1 MESLLREAMDQAQ
14 IPRGR
19 DVAPAGTAPETRP
32 PVVAVVGLGY
42 VGLPTALAL
51 HRAGKNVLGLD
62 VSARRL
68 GEIRRRECD
77 LLPADHERLLLALD
91 QPGRFEL
98 SGEEERMSEADAIMI
113 CVPTPVDEYRS
124 PDLTALRA
132 ACAAVCRQ
140 ARRGQT
146 IVLTSTSYVG
156 TTHDLLVE
164 PLTEAGFEVGVDICV
179 AFSPERIDPANTA
192 HPQETVPRVLG
203 AGSRTCAEKAH
214 AVLDAIAPTVHLV
227 SSPEAA
233 EMTKLYENVFRAV
246 NVALANEMAEAAGA
260 LGLSVSEVIDAA
272 ATKPYG
278 FMPFQP
284 GPGVGGHCIP
294 CDPHY
299 LLWQLRPHNQPMP
312 LVEGAMTGIAQR
324 PQRVAERAA
333 EILSRDAGR
342 PLRGARILV
351 LGVAY
356 KPGVADVRESPA
368 LALIDILRG
377 REAKV
382 EYHDPLVPVLERAG
396 ETLITVPDPKIRGY
410 DLVIAHT
417 IHPDVDYGFLAE
429 ASTPVLDCT
438 YRLAGSKV
446 DL

>member
-1 MESLLREAMDQAQ
+1 MVESLLREAMDEAQ

-19 DVAPAGTAPETRP
+19 ELTPAGVAPEARTPL
-32 PVVAVVGLGY
+32 VAVVGLGY

-51 HRAGKNVLGLD
+51 HQAGRNVVGVD
-62 VSARRL
+62 VSERRL
-68 GEIRRRECD
+68 EEISRRRCD
-77 LLPADHERLLLALD
+77 LTPADHERLLVALA
-91 QPGRFEL
+91 QPERFML
-98 SGEEERMSEADAIMI
+98 SGEESLLSEADAVMI
-113 CVPTPVDEYRS
+113 CVPTPVDEHRN
-124 PDLTALRA
+124 PDLGALRA

-156 TTHDLLVE
+156 TTRDLLVE
-164 PLTEAGFEVGVDICV
+164 PLAEAGFTLGQDICV

-203 AGSRTCAEKAH
+203 AGSELCVQKAK
-214 AVLDAIAPTVHLV
+214 AVVGAIAPTVHVV
-227 SSPEAA
+227 SSAEAA

-246 NVALANEMAEAAGA
+246 NISLANEMAEAAGA
-260 LGLSVSEVIDAA
+260 LGLAPAEIVDAA

-299 LLWQLRPHNQPMP
+299 LLWQMRPHGRSLP
-312 LVEGAMTGIAQR
+312 LVEEAMSAIAQR
-324 PQRVAERAA
+324 PARVVERAA
-333 EILSRDAGR
+333 ELLSREAGR
-342 PLRGARILV
+342 GLHGARVLL

-356 KPGVADVRESPA
+356 KPGVADVRESSA
-368 LALIDILRG
+368 LTLIDLLRERG
-377 REAKV
+377 TQV
-382 EYHDPLVPVLERAG
+382 EYHDPMVPVLERAG
-396 ETLITVPDPKIRGY
+396 ETLVTVPDPTARAY

-417 IHPDVDYGFLAE
+417 LHPRADYGFLDG
-429 ASTPVLDCT
+429 STPVLDCT
-438 YRLAGSKV
+438 YRLGGRKA